1 MSSADAS
8 PFGQLYLT
16 RHRLY
21 SPVLRRFLSADPLG
35 IDGGLNLYAYANCD
49 PLAYID
55 PLGLCASPNSL
66 PGLLEM
72 LGSGLSATV
81 GYGARIVDGAWNFAL
96 EFSASNPSFREAGIQ
111 NAVYQALVDEW
122 GSPLRRFGAYDNA
135 PFVMESEI
143 VDAVWDL
150 GAAATV
156 YRNLGANE
164 TVIKTTTGR
173 ATTDFIGNAK
183 VTSFGKKIGEGTI
196 DVRSTIDGIKH
207 GTIKVRATFLNT
219 EGLLPI
225 KGSEYY
231 REFVLPTPTTPKVGP
246 QRIIQGRN
254 GELYYSP
261 DHYHSFIPLN

>member
-1 MSSADAS
+1 MR
-8 PFGQLYLT
+8 LLT
-16 RHRLY
+16 TI
-21 SPVLRRFLSADPLG
+21 VAV
-35 IDGGLNLYAYANCD
+35 I
-49 PLAYID
+49 
-55 PLGLCASPNSL
+55 CASLAHAAHLAPWN
-66 PGLLEM
+66 PDGD
-72 LGSGLSATV
+72 GARVGLSANGGGV
-81 GYGARIVDGAWNFAL
+81 VACRVSSSGVESFSCDLAGNL
-96 EFSASNPSFREAGIQ
+96 LSASNSVAAETFAYDGTWNLASELMASNPNFRNAGVQ
-111 NAVYQALVDEW
+111 NAVYQAVVDEW
-122 GSPLRRFGAYDNA
+122 GSPLKRLGAYDNA